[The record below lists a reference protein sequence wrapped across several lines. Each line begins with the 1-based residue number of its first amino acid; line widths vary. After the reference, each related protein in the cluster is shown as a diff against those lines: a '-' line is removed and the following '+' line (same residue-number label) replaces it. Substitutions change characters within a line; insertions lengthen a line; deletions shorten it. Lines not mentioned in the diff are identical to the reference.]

1 MKVERD
7 IPLPNRLGAHF
18 VSRYSAHVG
27 IVLLKHKNIIISHAQ
42 SFGWPK
48 YQITT
53 LFCVYSIAM
62 NNFVYTF
69 IIIQTYYNTHAHTVL
84 TIDIIIRWRVTR
96 DQRPS
101 SLSNISIAYS
111 FFFLSDRQIHD
122 IIIYLLT
129 WIILHCTHN
138 CIPNNGLLMT
148 ITNEAVCIF
157 YCLSG
162 WSIFYV
168 LWLQINVRWYY
179 CFMIV
184 IV

>member
-27 IVLLKHKNIIISHAQ
+27 IVLLKHKNIIILHAQ

-69 IIIQTYYNTHAHTVL
+69 IIIIHMRILCWLLTLLYDGESRETNGRRPYLIFQSRIHFFFIRSSDTRYYNIPTYLDNITLHTQL
-84 TIDIIIRWRVTR
+84 YT
-96 DQRPS
+96 
-101 SLSNISIAYS
+101 
-111 FFFLSDRQIHD
+111 
-122 IIIYLLT
+122 
-129 WIILHCTHN
+129 
-138 CIPNNGLLMT
+138 
-148 ITNEAVCIF
+148 E
-157 YCLSG
+157 
-162 WSIFYV
+162 
-168 LWLQINVRWYY
+168 
-179 CFMIV
+179 
-184 IV
+184 